1 MKDPTNASTPL
12 ESIMSRNVRQLS
24 ESASVADAAMAMRDQ
39 QVGGVV
45 VTDDKGRAT
54 GFVTD
59 RDIVVRSIAD
69 GRSPSETKLRDICTR
84 ELHCLSPKQSVGDA
98 IGMMAD
104 KAIRRVPV
112 VDKGKAV
119 GIISLG
125 DLAEHVDPNSV
136 LGRVSTAPPNT

>member
-1 MKDPTNASTPL
+1 MKDPTNASTPI
-12 ESIMSRNVRQLS
+12 ESIMSKHVRQLS
-24 ESASVADAAMAMRDQ
+24 ETASITDAAMAMRDQ

-45 VTDDKGRAT
+45 VTDDKGKVT

-59 RDIVVRSIAD
+59 RDIVVRSVAN
-69 GRSPSETKLRDICTR
+69 GGSPSQTKLRDICSR
-84 ELHCLSPKQSVGDA
+84 DLCCLSPKQSVGDA

-112 VDKGKAV
+112 VDKGKVV
-119 GIISLG
+119 GIVSLG

-136 LGRVSTAPPNT
+136 LGRVSAAPPNT